1 MRSTA
6 AALGIAEESG
16 KSAGQQV
23 AERLKDAK
31 ALLVLDNFEQVLEAA
46 SEVSDLLTECPA
58 LEVLVTSRA
67 VLNLSIEHE
76 YAVPEMPIEDAVT
89 LFVERARSVRAGFA
103 LDSQSQRAW
112 RTFAPGWTES
122 LWRWSWRP
130 RRCGCCLPPTSRN
143 AQPAV

>member
-89 LFVERARSVRAGFA
+89 LFVERARRCACRICAGFA
-103 LDSQSQRAW
+103 ESKSG